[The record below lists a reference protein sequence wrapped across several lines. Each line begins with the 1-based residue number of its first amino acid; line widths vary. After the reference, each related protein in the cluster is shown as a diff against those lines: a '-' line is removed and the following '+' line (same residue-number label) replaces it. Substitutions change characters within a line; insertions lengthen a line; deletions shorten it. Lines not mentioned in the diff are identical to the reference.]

1 MGHIS
6 RLVPILFKADETT
19 FTHNGLGRLSDATK
33 CEVTEVLNG
42 EFELMM
48 TYPVNGSKYS
58 LIEEQMLILAK
69 PNPYDDPHL
78 FRIYE
83 HNLSSNE
90 NSVEIHARSNTAD
103 LADNL
108 VTEVTIT
115 EKTPAQAMTT
125 LGSVAI
131 DPCDFLFI
139 SDIVTQSSVKWERR
153 NLLSCIAGQE
163 DSIIQIWGGEIQHG
177 NKTIAVYQRR
187 GTDTDVTIRHGRNL
201 RGLTVTYST
210 QGIVTAILPYT
221 RLGTDEDGN
230 EQILIGS
237 VVRSA
242 KEPNYPHAI
251 IKDIE
256 FPLDQYGTEVITVDP
271 DSGHETTTIVMTL
284 SDLNTAAA
292 NWFTENPD
300 MDVPSINIEVEIE
313 NLSQTEDY
321 AQFKAFETLR
331 LGDTIT
337 VWAEKYNVE
346 LTARVVKVVYDCLS
360 DKNLELEVGRVK
372 ETGFQA
378 YQKSIYNTFVKPVAN
393 RATYAQT
400 AANQKNRVFRGTT
413 MPSSGMK
420 YNDLWYKPV
429 GEGEIELYRYDGLV
443 WNLEKVSGGLIQGV
457 LDANSGDLDII
468 NLNASNISTGT
479 LGAQFVSLTGDD
491 TLETVLDNFDGTLGN
506 LLSNYTSLKEDLEG
520 VDGFVQILL
529 GSTEIGPAQLLS
541 LRTLLETINK
551 EVEDLTNKAP
561 AGSEALTSTLVT
573 SAGLVTSQLEYLL
586 DEENYVGYNFNT
598 LGDLY
603 ASYLSAANAVK
614 IAINDNINIQLT
626 NLEAGR
632 ISLSSRVKNYENV
645 LVVTSSSINMNVG
658 GDVAMAL
665 TPNDLRFIGD
675 KYETVIAKNEW
686 KILKDNNKVM
696 SITEDEIRIPKAIS
710 SEYFGIGRIKILP
723 SKSSGTIIGTDI
735 VFLDDPAGLEG

>member
-6 RLVPILFKADETT
+6 RLVPILFQADEDI

-42 EFELMM
+42 EFELLMA
-48 TYPVNGSKYS
+48 YPVNGAKYS
-58 LIEEQMLILAK
+58 LIEDNMLILAK
-69 PNPYDDPHL
+69 PNPYDQPHV

-83 HNLSSNE
+83 HHLSSNE
-90 NSVEIHARSNTAD
+90 NSLEIYARTNTAD
-103 LADNL
+103 LADNM
-108 VTEVTIT
+108 VSETAIVD
-115 EKTPAQAMTT
+115 KTPAQAMTS

-139 SDIVTQSSVKWERR
+139 SDIVELGSVKWTRR
-153 NLLSCIAGQE
+153 NLLSCITGEE
-163 DSIIQIWGGEIQHG
+163 DSVLQVWGGEVQHG
-177 NKTIAVYQRR
+177 NKEIAVYQRR

-221 RLGTDEDGN
+221 RLGTDEEGN
-230 EQILIGS
+230 EEILIGT
-237 VVRSA
+237 VVRSPN
-242 KEPNYPHAI
+242 ESNYPHAF
-251 IKDIE
+251 IKDVE
-256 FPLDQYGTEVITVDP
+256 FPIEQYGTEVVTQDP
-271 DSGHETTTIVMTL
+271 DSGYETTTLVMTL
-284 SDLNTAAA
+284 SDLNDAAA
-292 NWFTENPD
+292 TWFDDNPD

-321 AQFKAFETLR
+321 AQFKDFETLR

-360 DKNLELEVGRVK
+360 DRNLELEVGKIK
-372 ETGFQA
+372 ETGFQS
-378 YQKSIYNTFVKPVAN
+378 YQKSIYNNFVKPVAH

-400 AANQKNRVFRGTT
+400 AANQKNRVFRGTN
-413 MPSSGMK
+413 MPSVGMK

-457 LDANSGDLDII
+457 LDADSGDLDII
-468 NLNASNISTGT
+468 NLNASNITTGT
-479 LGAQFVSLTGDD
+479 MGAQYIALSGDD
-491 TLETVLDNFDGTLGN
+491 TLETIFENFDGTLSS
-506 LLSNYTSLKEDLEG
+506 LLENYNTLKDDLDG
-520 VDGFVQILL
+520 VDGFIQILM
-529 GSTEIGPAQLLS
+529 GSTEIGPTQILS
-541 LRTLLETINK
+541 FRTLLETINK
-551 EVEDLTNKAP
+551 EVEDLTSKAP
-561 AGSEALTSTLVT
+561 EGTEGLASDLVS
-573 SAGLVTSQLEYLL
+573 SAGLVTAELEHLISEGDY
-586 DEENYVGYNFNT
+586 DGYDFNA

-603 ASYLSAANAVK
+603 AEYLADANDLK
-614 IAINDNINIQLT
+614 IAINDDIYVQLT

-632 ISLSSRVKNYENV
+632 ISLSSRVQNYENV
-645 LVVTSSSINMNVG
+645 LTVTSESIEMNVG
-658 GDVAMAL
+658 GDIAMTL
-665 TPNDLRFIGD
+665 TPDDLRFIGD

-710 SEYFGIGRIKILP
+710 SEYFGVGRIKILP
-723 SKSSGTIIGTDI
+723 SMSSGVIVGTDI
-735 VFLDDPAGLEG
+735 VFLDNPAGLEE